1 MQFHGKSTPHP
12 SANHASASRG
22 GAAGAP
28 ARFIGGSKSS
38 PGGLALSQAS
48 LWLAFGLLACPL
60 IQGP

>member
-22 GAAGAP
+22 GSAAGAP

-38 PGGLALSQAS
+38 PGLPLSQAS
-48 LWLAFGLLACPL
+48 LWPAP
-60 IQGP
+60 